1 MSESPLELQDRLPS
15 LIQLLQYVP
24 NRKPFSRGD
33 RNAAT
38 VRTSA
43 DLPPYLVLGN
53 LDEATFQR
61 SSSGWSTRWQG
72 LENNTYFDATFKAD
86 HTRYEFHQVWQGV
99 DGGFGH
105 CSSQASPEEAVAR
118 CPIYVQFPL
127 SWESAVK
134 TQLEGKY
141 QLTFIEQSKR
151 MASTFFSPDGFF
163 FTIAF
168 PVAVCDLRQ
177 IQRQLKDIVAKSPLG
192 YPVSMAARRVVQ
204 VVNYPEGKAPAW
216 TREPMTVFTRS
227 LLETGLMPWSLPIR
241 ETANDGSA
249 AWTLRRDVYF
259 VFINLPFAGL
269 TDLLSRIYDESGHLR
284 TASAQPLRFEW
295 WPILMH
301 SGFEVQA
308 ESIALFDRARTTRS
322 FLSFA
327 LPDHKYF
334 VPSFEEITSSLAN
347 SEALL
352 KQAEEISSEVLKTVT
367 QLIES
372 ASGASGSRT

>member
-1 MSESPLELQDRLPS
+1 MSKSLLELQDTLPTY
-15 LIQLLQYVP
+15 IQLLRYGP
-24 NRKPFSRGD
+24 PRRHFSGGSQK
-33 RNAAT
+33 AAA
-38 VRTSA
+38 VRTPA

-53 LDEATFQR
+53 LDENTFR
-61 SSSGWSTRWQG
+61 LSSSGWSARWRG
-72 LENNTYFDATFKAD
+72 SEEETYFEANFIAD
-86 HTRYEFHQVWQGV
+86 QKRYEFHQIWRGM

-105 CSSQASPEEAVAR
+105 CSSEASPEEAVVK
-118 CPIYVQFPL
+118 CPFVRL
-127 SWESAVK
+127 SPTWESALK
-134 TQLEGKY
+134 TELELKY
-141 QLTFIEQSKR
+141 HLSFVERPEDMVTPFY
-151 MASTFFSPDGFF
+151 SPDGFF

-168 PVAVCDLRQ
+168 PAAVCEIRQ
-177 IQRQLKDIVAKSPLG
+177 IQQLLKDIVARSPLG
-192 YPVSMAARRVVQ
+192 YPVLMASRRVVQ

-216 TREPMTVFTRS
+216 TREPMTVFNQS
-227 LLETGLMPWSLPIR
+227 LLETGLMPWSLPVR

-249 AWTLRRDVYF
+249 AWTLRREVYF
-259 VFINLPFAGL
+259 IFISLPFAGL
-269 TDLLSRIYDESGHLR
+269 TDLLSRISDESGHLR

-352 KQAEEISSEVLKTVT
+352 KQAEEISSEVLTTVT

-372 ASGASGSRT
+372 ASGAGGSRT

>member
-1 MSESPLELQDRLPS
+1 MSQTPMELQDTLPNY
-15 LIQLLQYVP
+15 IQLLRYGP
-24 NRKPFSRGD
+24 TRRRFSWGSQK
-33 RNAAT
+33 AAA
-38 VRTSA
+38 VRTPT
-43 DLPPYLVLGN
+43 DLPPYLILGN
-53 LDEATFQR
+53 LDENTFR
-61 SSSGWSTRWQG
+61 VSSSGWSARWQG
-72 LENNTYFDATFKAD
+72 LEDNTYFDATFKAD
-86 HTRYEFHQVWQGV
+86 HTRYEFHQVWQGI
-99 DGGFGH
+99 DGSCGF
-105 CSSQASPEEAVAR
+105 CSSEASPEEAVVR
-118 CPIYVQFPL
+118 CPFLKL
-127 SWESAVK
+127 SPTWESALK
-134 TQLEGKY
+134 TEIERKY
-141 QLTFIEQSKR
+141 HLSFVERPEEMVTPFY
-151 MASTFFSPDGFF
+151 SPDGFF
-163 FTIAF
+163 FTITF
-168 PVAVCDLRQ
+168 PAAVREVRQ
-177 IQRQLKDIVAKSPLG
+177 IQRLLKDIVAISPLG

-227 LLETGLMPWSLPIR
+227 LLETGLMPWSLPVR

-259 VFINLPFAGL
+259 IFIDLPFAGL
-269 TDLLSRIYDESGHLR
+269 TDLLSRISGESGHLR

-308 ESIALFDRARTTRS
+308 ESIALFDRAQTTRS

-352 KQAEEISSEVLKTVT
+352 KQAEEISSEVVETVT

-372 ASGASGSRT
+372 ESRASGSRT